1 MIQKKIICDRCEKV
15 IFDSEHKP
23 ESKPSELVD
32 MLFGTASAKD
42 IGYAEMNVIRFDGT
56 VTHTVHLCEQCYD
69 IAVNALNNK
78 E

>member
-23 ESKPSELVD
+23 ESKSSDLVD

-42 IGYAEMNVIRFDGT
+42 IGYVEMNVMLFDGT
-56 VTHTVHLCEQCYD
+56 VANTIHLCENCYD
-69 IAVNALNNK
+69 IATQALNKK